1 MKDLQMKL
9 FNLKP
14 VKNLIRD
21 GEIINTTEIRIIN
34 NQPPTPLKISK
45 RQVIND
51 KGIRDNYINHLK
63 ATGKAET
70 TIYTYLVE
78 LRYWDRES
86 KKLNTKLQYL
96 NCIQVENII
105 KDLDKNTAK
114 KRISALS
121 SYAKYML
128 RQDKSKLY
136 IELQKLNPIG
146 TKQRIPKHKTQE
158 EYIELYKQ
166 AKDLCK
172 AKDRLGVW
180 LGLFVCCGV
189 RISEI
194 EKSLHGSNFV
204 QVIGKGDKERRIPAP
219 KWLLNAM
226 IGVNQRE
233 RGGWRKKRQVIDKT
247 MRQKLGISN
256 CHSIRHTYA
265 TVLLNND
272 VKLEEI
278 QLLLGHEKMDT
289 TQIYA
294 KTRIPK
300 GIIVKLENLSN
311 EI

>member
-1 MKDLQMKL
+1 MKALYMKL

-21 GEIINTTEIRIIN
+21 GKIINTTEIRIIN
-34 NQPPTPLKISK
+34 NQPHTPLKIQK
-45 RQVIND
+45 RQVVNS
-51 KGIRDNYINHLK
+51 KGNRDNYINHLK

-146 TKQRIPKHKTQE
+146 SKTRIPKHKTQE
-158 EYIELYKQ
+158 EYVELYKQ
-166 AKDLCK
+166 AKNLCK

-247 MRQKLGISN
+247 MRKLLGISN
-256 CHSIRHTYA
+256 CHSLRHTYA
-265 TVLLNND
+265 TVLLNAG